1 MELGLPQIKN
11 KLTLLARN
19 VSLLL
24 LGITAATLATY
35 AAIQNKIY
43 WSGMTALITS
53 NKEMDDLRKIVKSLE
68 QSYLLI
74 KVITE
79 TIKNEAK

>member
-24 LGITAATLATY
+24 LAVTAATSATD

-43 WSGMTALITS
+43 WSGMTTLITS

-68 QSYLLI
+68 QSCLLI

>member
-24 LGITAATLATY
+24 LGVTAATSATY

>member
-1 MELGLPQIKN
+1 
-11 KLTLLARN
+11 
-19 VSLLL
+19 
-24 LGITAATLATY
+24 
-35 AAIQNKIY
+35 
-43 WSGMTALITS
+43 MTALITS